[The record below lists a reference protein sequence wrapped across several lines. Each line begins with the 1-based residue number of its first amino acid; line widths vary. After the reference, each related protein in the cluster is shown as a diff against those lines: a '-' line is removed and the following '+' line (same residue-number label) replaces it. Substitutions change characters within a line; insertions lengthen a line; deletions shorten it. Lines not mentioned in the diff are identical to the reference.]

1 MASPITPVSIVAPGF
16 YGLNLQD
23 SPVDLDQKYALEA
36 TNCVIDKSGR
46 IGARKGWAKSHATLS
61 AAGTSDF
68 QCIHESI
75 TTTGT
80 STIVGAANNKLFKL
94 SGSTLSELTYGGGG
108 VAPTITDDNWQA
120 VSINGAVIFFQRG
133 YDPLVFDPS
142 VSATTY
148 KRVNEHGSY
157 AGTIAKGHCA
167 LSAFGRIWIAD
178 TDTDGQTL
186 TYSDLLS
193 YMVYSGGTS
202 GTLNIS
208 QVWPNGAD
216 KIMALGEFNGKL
228 IIFGKTQIV
237 IYKGPEDPSTMS
249 LDDTISNVGCIAR
262 DTVQNIGSDLLF
274 LSHGGVAA
282 LSRTI
287 QEKSAPLRTVSKN
300 INDTVIGYLD
310 AETTQ
315 GKIRGGYS
323 PKEQMYVLA
332 LPTTKVAFYFDL
344 RGLLQDGSARAAF
357 WTSINPR
364 AFYSAID
371 GTFYIGKAG
380 YICEYSGYNDDT
392 SSYYLRWFSTWIDFG
407 NPIQHSILKKILATL
422 IGASNQLV
430 TFRYG
435 FDYVSNTRAQ
445 SVTFTGSGSTY
456 EYGDAE
462 YSESEYS
469 TGVTTGIVDIN
480 PGGEGQVIQVGLE
493 VQINGNAISIQR
505 VDVFTKNGKV

>member
-1 MASPITPVSIVAPGF
+1 MASPITPVSVIAPGF

-61 AAGTSDF
+61 AAGSADF

-75 TTTGT
+75 TSTGT

-94 SGSTLSELTYGGGG
+94 SSGTLSELTYGGGG
-108 VAPTITDDNWQA
+108 TTPTITDDNWQA
-120 VSINGAVIFFQRG
+120 VSINGAVVFFQRG

-148 KRVNEHGSY
+148 KRVSEHGSY

-167 LSAFGRIWIAD
+167 LSAFGRVWIAD
-178 TDTDGQTL
+178 TDSDGQTL

-202 GTLNIS
+202 GSLNIA

-228 IIFGKTQIV
+228 VIFGKTQVV
-237 IYKGPEDPSTMS
+237 IYRGPEDPSTMT

-287 QEKSAPLRTVSKN
+287 QEKSAPLRTISRNV
-300 INDTVIGYLD
+300 NDTLIAYVD
-310 AETTQ
+310 NEATQ
-315 GKIRGGYS
+315 AKIRGGYS

-332 LPTTKVAFYFDL
+332 LPTSKIGFYFDL
-344 RGLLQDGSARAAF
+344 RAMLPDGSARAAR
-357 WTSINPR
+357 WTGINPR
-364 AFYSAID
+364 SFYSALD
-371 GTFYIGKAG
+371 GTFYLGKAG
-380 YICEYSGYNDDT
+380 YICEYSTYNDNT
-392 SSYYLRWFSTWIDFG
+392 AAYYMRWASTWIDFG
-407 NPIQHSILKKILATL
+407 NPIQHSILKKIVATI
-422 IGASNQLV
+422 IGANNQLV

-435 FDYVSNTRAQ
+435 FDYISNSRSQ
-445 SVTFTGSGSTY
+445 SATFTGTAGV
-456 EYGDAE
+456 AE
-462 YSESEYS
+462 YSTAEYSNSEYS
-469 TGVTTGIVDIN
+469 SGISTGVVSIN

-493 VQINGNAISIQR
+493 VQIDGSAISVQR
-505 VDVFTKNGKV
+505 VDVFTKNGRI

>member
-1 MASPITPVSIVAPGF
+1 MASPLVPVSMIAPGF

-23 SPVDLDQKYALEA
+23 SPVGMDVKFALDA
-36 TNCVIDKSGR
+36 TNCVIDKFGR
-46 IGARKGWAKSHATLS
+46 VGARKGWSKAHAVLA

-80 STIVGAANNKLFKL
+80 STIVGAANGKLFKL
-94 SGSTLSELTYGGGG
+94 SSGTLSELTYGGGG
-108 VAPTITDDNWQA
+108 VAPTISDNNWQA

-142 VSATTY
+142 VSTTTY
-148 KRVNEHGSY
+148 KRVSEHGSY

-193 YMVYSGGTS
+193 YMVYTGGTS
-202 GTLNIS
+202 GTLNIA

-228 IIFGKTQIV
+228 IIFGKTQTL
-237 IYKGPEDPSTMS
+237 IYKNPEDPATMA
-249 LDDTISNVGCIAR
+249 LEDTISNVGCVAR

-300 INDTVIGYLD
+300 INDTVIGYVTSEASLS
-310 AETTQ
+310 
-315 GKIRGGYS
+315 KVRGCYS
-323 PKEQMYVLA
+323 PQEHLYLLA
-332 LPTTKVAFYFDL
+332 FPTTKLTFCFDL
-344 RGLLQDGSARAAF
+344 RAMLPDGSARVTK
-357 WTSINPR
+357 WTGINPR
-364 AFYSAID
+364 SMYSAVD
-371 GTFYIGKAG
+371 GTLYIGKAG
-380 YICEYSGYNDDT
+380 YLGTYTGYNDDT
-392 SSYYLRWFSTWIDFG
+392 SAYSMRWFSSWLDFG
-407 NPIQHSILKKILATL
+407 QPIQQSILKRIIAAIFGVNSQT
-422 IGASNQLV
+422 I
-430 TFRYG
+430 TFRWG
-435 FDYVSNTRAQ
+435 FNYVSNTRSQ
-445 SVTFTGSGSTY
+445 SEQFFSGNASSEYNSGEYGLAEFSSGS
-456 EYGDAE
+456 ALN
-462 YSESEYS
+462 
-469 TGVTTGIVDIN
+469 VLRIA
-480 PGGEGQVIQVGLE
+480 PGGMGQV
-493 VQINGNAISIQR
+493 VQIGVEASINGYALSIQQ
-505 VDVFTKNGKV
+505 VDVFAKNGRI

>member
-1 MASPITPVSIVAPGF
+1 MASNIVPFSIVAPGF

-23 SPVDLDQKYALEA
+23 SPVDMDPKYALEM

-46 IGARKGWAKSHATLS
+46 VGSRRGWTKAHATLA

-80 STIVGAANNKLFKL
+80 STIVGAANGKLFKL
-94 SGSTLSELTYGGGG
+94 SSGTLSELTYGGGG
-108 VAPTITDDNWQA
+108 VAPTISDNNWQA

-142 VSATTY
+142 VSTTTY
-148 KRVNEHGSY
+148 KRVSEHGSY
-157 AGTIAKGHCA
+157 AGTVPKGHCA

-193 YMVYSGGTS
+193 YMVYTGGTS
-202 GTLNIS
+202 GTLNVA

-216 KIMALGEFNGKL
+216 KIMALGEHNGKL
-228 IIFGKTQIV
+228 IIFGKTQII
-237 IYKGPEDPSTMS
+237 IYSGPDDPATMV

-274 LSHGGVAA
+274 LSHGGVTAI
-282 LSRTI
+282 SRTI
-287 QEKSAPLRTVSKN
+287 QEKSAPIRTISRNV
-300 INDTVIGYLD
+300 NDNLLSYVD

-315 GKIRGGYS
+315 SKIRGGYS
-323 PKEQMYVLA
+323 PTHQMYVLS
-332 LPTTKVAFYFDL
+332 LPTSKVTFYFDL
-344 RGLLQDGSARAAF
+344 KSLLQDGSSRAAF
-357 WTSINPR
+357 WTAINPR
-364 AFYSAID
+364 SFYSATD

-380 YICEYSGYNDDT
+380 YIGKYYGYRDDT
-392 SSYYLRWFSTWIDFG
+392 SSYYMRYFGTWIDFG
-407 NPIQHSILKKILATL
+407 NPVQQSILKKIIATV
-422 IGASNQLV
+422 IGVSNQLV

-435 FDYVSNTRAQ
+435 FNFNPNTRSESA
-445 SVTFTGSGSTY
+445 SVTGNLQLA
-456 EYGDAE
+456 EYGIAE
-462 YSESEYS
+462 YGEDEYSSGIS
-469 TGVTTGIVDIN
+469 TGVASIN
-480 PGGEGQVIQVGLE
+480 AAGVGQVIQVGTE
-493 VQINGNAISIQR
+493 MQINGNPISIQR
-505 VDVFTKNGKV
+505 IDVLTKAGRI

>member
-1 MASPITPVSIVAPGF
+1 MASPIVPVSIIAPGF

-46 IGARKGWAKSHATLS
+46 IGARKGWAKSHATL
-61 AAGTSDF
+61 AATGTSDF

-108 VAPTITDDNWQA
+108 TTPTITDDNWQA

-142 VSATTY
+142 VSTTTY

-193 YMVYSGGTS
+193 YMVYTGGTS
-202 GTLNIS
+202 GTLNIA

-237 IYKGPEDPSTMS
+237 IYRGPEDPSTMT

-287 QEKSAPLRTVSKN
+287 QEKSAPLRTISRNV
-300 INDTVIGYLD
+300 NDTLIAYVEN
-310 AETTQ
+310 ETSQ
-315 GKIRGGYS
+315 AKIRGGYS

-332 LPTTKVAFYFDL
+332 LPTSKICFYFDL
-344 RGLLQDGSARAAF
+344 RAMLPDGSARAAR
-357 WTSINPR
+357 WTGINPR
-364 AFYSAID
+364 SFYSALD
-371 GTFYIGKAG
+371 GTFYLGKAG
-380 YICEYSGYNDDT
+380 YICEYSTYNDNT
-392 SSYYLRWFSTWIDFG
+392 AAYYMRWASAWIDFG
-407 NPIQHSILKKILATL
+407 NPIQHSILKKIMATL
-422 IGASNQLV
+422 IGANNQV
-430 TFRYG
+430 ITFRYG
-435 FDYVSNTRAQ
+435 FDYISNSRSQ
-445 SVTFTGSGSTY
+445 SATFIGTAGVA
-456 EYGDAE
+456 EYGT
-462 YSESEYS
+462 SEYS
-469 TGVTTGIVDIN
+469 NSEYSSGISTGVVSIN

-493 VQINGNAISIQR
+493 IQIDGDMISVQR
-505 VDVFTKNGKV
+505 VDVFTKNGRI

>member
-1 MASPITPVSIVAPGF
+1 MASSIVPVSIVAPGF

-23 SPVDLDQKYALEA
+23 SPVDLDQKYALEM

-46 IGARKGWAKSHATLS
+46 VGARKGWAKSHATLA
-61 AAGTSDF
+61 AAGSSDF

-108 VAPTITDDNWQA
+108 VAPTISDNNWQA

-142 VSATTY
+142 VSTTTY
-148 KRVNEHGSY
+148 KRVSEHGSY
-157 AGTIAKGHCA
+157 AGTVAKGHCA

-193 YMVYSGGTS
+193 YMVYTGGTS
-202 GTLNIS
+202 GTLNVG

-228 IIFGKTQIV
+228 VIFGKTQII
-237 IYKGPEDPSTMS
+237 IYKGPEDPATMT

-274 LSHGGVAA
+274 LSHSGLAA

-287 QEKSAPLRTVSKN
+287 QEKSAPIRTLSRN
-300 INDTVIGYLD
+300 INDTLIAYADNESL
-310 AETTQ
+310 Q
-315 GKIRGGYS
+315 SKIRGGYS

-332 LPTTKVAFYFDL
+332 LPTTKVVFYFDL
-344 RGLLQDGSARAAF
+344 RAVLQDGAARTTI
-357 WTSINPR
+357 WTSMNPR
-364 AFYSAID
+364 SFYSATD

-392 SSYYLRWFSTWIDFG
+392 ASYYLRWFSTWLDFG
-407 NPIQHSILKKILATL
+407 NPIQHSILKKIRGTL
-422 IGASNQLV
+422 IGANNQLV

-435 FDYVSNTRAQ
+435 FDYVSNTRSESTTF
-445 SVTFTGSGSTY
+445 SVTGDVY
-456 EYGDAE
+456 EYGV
-462 YSESEYS
+462 SEYS
-469 TGVTTGIVDIN
+469 DSEYNTGVTTGIVDIN